1 MSPLRR
7 VFFMLLLLVLT
18 GPAAVEAQEV
28 QVPLDLDG
36 RLDEIDRGLASR
48 LGLLLDEY
56 PDLEVAR
63 LYRVDEERY
72 VLEVTYRADGRLA
85 RQRMDLTAAEV
96 RDLRTRV
103 SAALAELA
111 PEVTLDQDGRFLLL
125 GTTTYLGLSFYG
137 WAVPAVLDIDSG
149 RGVLASY
156 MFTAGASFIV
166 PYLYTRTR
174 PVTYGMANAGFWGAT
189 RGILHGLYL
198 GEILHQDGSRDEFGN
213 DSGERLLLGLGLAM
227 SLGEGLA
234 GYQWGKSADLTAGQA
249 HTIGNYGDYGHA
261 GAAATML
268 ILDPND
274 EKVVLGALL
283 AGSGLG
289 LAWGAHRYP
298 SLPYSW
304 GDAEVQRIG
313 VFLGALNGAMAWDWM
328 FGGEASDD
336 QARILGA
343 MMLGG
348 SAATMTLVNRALV
361 GKEFSAGQSIL
372 IDLGTIAGGL
382 VGLGAAALAQG
393 TEGDGTLFLSLMTAG
408 ADIGFLLTFNSL
420 ADDAARRGER
430 QRGRL
435 GHLDGLDLDFNPAA
449 LLMLRPEHA
458 DRLPAG
464 FGVPLLSASYRF

>member
-7 VFFMLLLLVLT
+7 VLFLLVLLVLT
-18 GPAAVEAQEV
+18 VPAALAAQEV
-28 QVPLDLDG
+28 QVPLDVDG

-63 LYRVDEERY
+63 LYRMDEERY
-72 VLEVTYRADGRLA
+72 ILEVTYERDGRVA
-85 RQRMDLTAAEV
+85 RQRVALTAAEV
-96 RDLRTRV
+96 RDLRARV

-149 RGVLASY
+149 RGILASY

-189 RGILHGLYL
+189 RGIAHGLYL
-198 GEILHQDGSRDEFGN
+198 GEIIHGNDTGDEFGN
-213 DSGERLLLGLGLAM
+213 DSGERLRLGLGLAA

-234 GYQWGKSADLTAGQA
+234 GYHWAKSANLTAGQA
-249 HTIGNYGDYGHA
+249 HTIGNYGDYGNA
-261 GAAATML
+261 AAAATML
-268 ILDPND
+268 ILQPDA
-274 EKVVLGALL
+274 EEVVMAALL

-289 LAWGAHRYP
+289 LGWGAHRYP

-304 GDAEVQRIG
+304 GDAEVQRAG
-313 VFLGALNGAMAWDWM
+313 VFLGALNGAMAWDWI
-328 FGGEASDD
+328 FGDNASDD
-336 QARILGA
+336 QARIMGA
-343 MMLGG
+343 MLLGG

-382 VGLGAAALAQG
+382 VGLGAAALAEG
-393 TEGDGTLFLSLMTAG
+393 AGGDGTLFLTLMTAG

-430 QRGRL
+430 RRGGQ
-435 GHLDGLDLDFNPAA
+435 GHLDGLELDFNPAA
-449 LLMLRPEHA
+449 LMMLRPEHA
-458 DRLPAG
+458 NHLPAG